1 MDESDDD
8 FTELCTNLLKRVKKH
23 GGEGEEKKAKGCQNE
38 KKTSLV
44 KAKSKEAKS
53 TAKAKKKETKVVKLE
68 NPGCGNEKA
77 LLSHV
82 TCVSKNADPKE
93 NNGADPCTNRV
104 DQNVCRNIETV
115 TERRSEEAAKS
126 FGIPATGNS
135 NVGFFLFVCFFSFSF
150 FLNETVCLAG
160 DGCTQNVWTGLEPV
174 RSRVK
179 DLVLERMQQFRRAD
193 SKRLTHRAT
202 EEPSKMIDEAKPHQC
217 QENEDLREPLTGGD
231 EALAWAVQQK
241 LKQEVPREGVGN
253 LDKAG
258 FFFCQ
263 ICQKDLSVMNATR
276 RAQHINSTNSHPG
289 GSKRKGSTKQK
300 EPSKRQ
306 KTSRAGLMDEDM
318 MVAMAMSRSLLEQEK
333 QGQAETASAVTIKS
347 ENVFPI
353 KYKPGTEKKRRKK
366 KEEDAPPPLLL
377 VQDAEAT
384 FRQIQNRMA
393 NLLLV
398 QEVEL
403 PGTPQL
409 LVSKL
414 LEGGAVDQALY
425 HPATERKHGGLW
437 ECSTLCN
444 NNHYIPELYYTTE
457 LVPPIVPWKP
467 QQNQEKKSILPSPR
481 MSTFQISQ
489 RSAKSSNLPNS
500 GSIESSVGVQR
511 GETLG
516 FHDDCCLEN
525 ESVSRSQ
532 QDREALH
539 DLMELAEEGLT
550 LTQWNHGSGETS
562 SHVMERTRRES
573 TVDDIMPSGFVPLTK
588 ERGSRKRTRNLLL
601 LHKLA
606 TDLRGMV
613 NNPHLSD
620 VQLQMDCGEVMY
632 AHMFVLYARCPQLVQ
647 EVHSE
652 GFLVEEDG
660 NLRTRRLLLSE
671 VTTEAVC
678 VFLQYLYTASIEV
691 PPRLLPEV
699 QALAV
704 RFNMNELVD
713 LCEDRSGKEAENSPV
728 IDSEDELSLEEEEL
742 EHCEN
747 RKENFQELLRSM
759 WFDEEEEFDHL
770 ELKSEAQEDDEV
782 QEDDKVAEEELDEI
796 YEFAATQRKMVKVHD
811 DTDIK
816 NTEAVSNTETE
827 DEPKDDKQK
836 GKVYEDIGY
845 QETKKVCR
853 ASHLEKNVGD
863 TSKSLCQ
870 ENKMDLS
877 VNIESKYIQEESV
890 SVNSQRGSDKC
901 VGELY
906 LSSSSTKET
915 TTLEGLK
922 IVETTKVLDVS
933 RKDDKELHFK
943 GDAALRPNPDH
954 NISLDNSFNRVFSET
969 WSEFSKLSQQNAQAS
984 VPSIQESNAAYSSLS
999 FCQGFLS
1006 QKCVSPVIDLCESP
1020 PLNQYEPSLPSVELS
1035 EVLHRPNDKPSTSP
1049 ESQPSVEEDVKKM
1062 SPIPFLDKN
1071 IHYLEDNRA
1080 SYRAC
1085 IKNEDDKS
1093 SGSFESSQ
1101 LKTRS
1106 SEKLLS
1112 VNLDGVNG
1120 CPLKEQVCHMPSLF
1134 SREPQCSSPSS
1145 KEDDIILLLD
1155 SDEEL
1160 EVKPIKSESESSF
1173 LDNECFIAKR
1183 TIDIQTIK
1191 HDNLLSISVNVEET
1205 KPPDNH
1211 LTESDKVSSSN
1222 KEKKSLKVCHA
1233 SCMNVKDDLARES
1246 KPSLSTEH
1254 DLSFEESNVE
1264 TSWLVPAT
1272 PLSTQYRHDS
1282 TQSLSS
1288 CFSQYQKIK
1297 KTRLFE
1303 KTAGNEVSV
1312 INSSNGKPERVST
1325 SKASPDT
1332 DLFAANSNSKTC
1344 FKGSIPG
1351 KQPDS
1356 STQTSMDS
1364 LDLKNKGP
1372 SFTNLTSQK
1381 AEITS
1386 LPSVEKESLDSFK
1399 FEVEDSE
1406 EEAPEAVSLLSNES
1420 FQLENDPPIPFDEDF
1435 CSAPEYPQEQED
1447 KGMESDTVGLK
1458 NKKSLSPIS
1467 KVGRTE
1473 DEGLRTSVRTLEI
1486 RGSTPIL
1493 GKAKH
1498 STMFIPSPNHRP
1510 FGIIP
1515 PEEKHLSFFDSMV
1528 LDDWDGEDEV
1538 PGILPLS
1545 QRISA
1550 VPPTQRA
1557 KELKTPVAIDHKKNK
1572 GPVVPIT
1579 PMPTYSDMDTPN
1591 LKQELSR
1598 FGVRPLPK
1606 RQMILKLKEI
1616 HQYTHQVMSSDSEEE
1631 IPSSQPC
1638 CHHSSVASQPTKPAP
1653 AIHIAKKPKG
1663 STQPTSTGSK
1673 RLKLP
1678 SKGTAE
1684 TSKQSSQLFKKPV
1697 EKKKSGQERK
1707 EETQTVLSPSK
1718 SPLKNRTGD
1727 SEDAEQLSASQG
1739 STTSST
1745 AGSEDSFA
1753 SQSSSTN
1760 EFENAFVS
1768 GDEDEDDG
1776 ITPSQAARCE
1786 ADKLE
1791 AARQYLLS
1799 NPRLYSKIL
1808 LYQPFELA
1816 QLQAELKEN
1825 GIRIAMGKLLDFLD
1839 THCITFTTAAARK
1852 EKQERKRQRGIKKR
1866 GRK

>member
-1 MDESDDD
+1 
-8 FTELCTNLLKRVKKH
+8 
-23 GGEGEEKKAKGCQNE
+23 
-38 KKTSLV
+38 
-44 KAKSKEAKS
+44 
-53 TAKAKKKETKVVKLE
+53 
-68 NPGCGNEKA
+68 
-77 LLSHV
+77 
-82 TCVSKNADPKE
+82 
-93 NNGADPCTNRV
+93 
-104 DQNVCRNIETV
+104 
-115 TERRSEEAAKS
+115 
-126 FGIPATGNS
+126 
-135 NVGFFLFVCFFSFSF
+135 
-150 FLNETVCLAG
+150 
-160 DGCTQNVWTGLEPV
+160 
-174 RSRVK
+174 
-179 DLVLERMQQFRRAD
+179 
-193 SKRLTHRAT
+193 
-202 EEPSKMIDEAKPHQC
+202 
-217 QENEDLREPLTGGD
+217 
-231 EALAWAVQQK
+231 
-241 LKQEVPREGVGN
+241 
-253 LDKAG
+253 
-258 FFFCQ
+258 
-263 ICQKDLSVMNATR
+263 
-276 RAQHINSTNSHPG
+276 STNSHPG

-457 LVPPIVPWKP
+457 LVPPI
-467 QQNQEKKSILPSPR
+467 
-481 MSTFQISQ
+481 ISQ

-550 LTQWNHGSGETS
+550 LTQWNHLPPQEK
-562 SHVMERTRRES
+562 RN
-573 TVDDIMPSGFVPLTK
+573 DIMPSGFVPLTK
-588 ERGSRKRTRNLLL
+588 SVFPCKKKKKKKKKKFKLL

-890 SVNSQRGSDKC
+890 SVNSQRGSDK
-901 VGELY
+901 
-906 LSSSSTKET
+906 
-915 TTLEGLK
+915 
-922 IVETTKVLDVS
+922 
-933 RKDDKELHFK
+933 KDDKELHF
-943 GDAALRPNPDH
+943 N
-954 NISLDNSFNRVFSET
+954 FNRVFSET

-984 VPSIQESNAAYSSLS
+984 VPSI
-999 FCQGFLS
+999 QGFLS

-1112 VNLDGVNG
+1112 VNLDG
-1120 CPLKEQVCHMPSLF
+1120 EQVCHMPSLF

-1160 EVKPIKSESESSF
+1160 E
-1173 LDNECFIAKR
+1173 DNECFIAKR

-1312 INSSNGKPERVST
+1312 INST
-1325 SKASPDT
+1325 
-1332 DLFAANSNSKTC
+1332 NSNSKTC

-1631 IPSSQPC
+1631 IPSSQP
-1638 CHHSSVASQPTKPAP
+1638 
-1653 AIHIAKKPKG
+1653 
-1663 STQPTSTGSK
+1663 
-1673 RLKLP
+1673 
-1678 SKGTAE
+1678 
-1684 TSKQSSQLFKKPV
+1684 PV